1 MNSNVTV
8 LLSGGIDSAACAR
21 YLEDQG
27 KAVSCVF
34 VDYGQAAAVPERR
47 AVTALA
53 KFLNSRLSI
62 ISVTAH
68 RQFGVGEVV
77 GRNAF
82 LVLAALTFCEVGPG
96 VLALGIHAG
105 TPYYD
110 CGPAFLVSIDRL
122 VAEYTDGCTRV
133 VAPFISWT
141 KRETFEYYSRA
152 GFPAEISYSC
162 EAGSIPPCGLCASCL
177 DRRMLGCFT

>member
-1 MNSNVTV
+1 MITDATV

-21 YLEDQG
+21 YLQDEG
-27 KAVSCVF
+27 RTVSCVF
-34 VDYGQAAAVPERR
+34 IDYGQAAARPERR
-47 AVTALA
+47 AAMALA
-53 KFLNSRLSI
+53 ELLHSKLSI
-62 ISVTAH
+62 ISVDAQQH
-68 RQFGVGEVV
+68 FGVGEIV

-82 LVLAALTFCEVGPG
+82 LALAALTLCKMKSG

-110 CGPAFLVSIDRL
+110 CGPAFLISINRL

-141 KRETFEYYSRA
+141 KRDTFDYYVGA
-152 GFPAEISYSC
+152 GFPTSISYSC
-162 EAGSIPPCGLCASCL
+162 EAGKVPSCGACASCR
-177 DRRMLGCFT
+177 DRSMLGCFP